1 MRRALLF
8 AVLCGCSLGAAADL
22 YRWVDPETGSI
33 KYSSYP
39 PPWYGDPARER
50 GKPKVERIPAGYGA
64 PPPAEAD
71 EPGKAGPAPGT
82 PAFQLGSLDARRKTI
97 LQLLAS
103 LPQREDFARSGA
115 GFQQHLLAYQAV
127 TAEMDRLDPK
137 GAAARRA
144 ESQPIIDK
152 LREGLRALGGAAP
165 PPVAKPQAAPPPVAK
180 PPPAA
185 PPPR

>member
-1 MRRALLF
+1 MRAILLAALC
-8 AVLCGCSLGAAADL
+8 AWPPGAAADL
-22 YRWVDPETGSI
+22 YRWIDPETGSI

-39 PPWYGDPARER
+39 PPWYNDPARER
-50 GKPKVERIPAGYGA
+50 RNPKVERIPGGFGA

-71 EPGKAGPAPGT
+71 EPGKAGPSPGT

-127 TAEMDRLDPK
+127 SAEMDRLDPK

-152 LREGLRALGGAAP
+152 LREGLRALGGAAL

-185 PPPR
+185 PPRR